1 MVFFLP
7 PFQKQ
12 WRIKISLGRI
22 AMWKVKRMVFMN
34 MSKIFWYDLI
44 PKSDVID
51 LHMLYFPSHQ
61 VIELI
66 ELSYQYIY
74 VQELVIYIAN
84 A

>member
-12 WRIKISLGRI
+12 WRIKISLGWI
-22 AMWKVKRMVFMN
+22 AMWIVKRMVFMN
-34 MSKIFWYDLI
+34 MSKKFWYDLR
-44 PKSDVID
+44 PKSDIIN
-51 LHMLYFPSHQ
+51 LHVLYFPSHQ

>member
-1 MVFFLP
+1 
-7 PFQKQ
+7 
-12 WRIKISLGRI
+12 
-22 AMWKVKRMVFMN
+22 
-34 MSKIFWYDLI
+34 MSKFFWYDLI
-44 PKSDVID
+44 PKSDVIN

-66 ELSYQYIY
+66 ELSYQY